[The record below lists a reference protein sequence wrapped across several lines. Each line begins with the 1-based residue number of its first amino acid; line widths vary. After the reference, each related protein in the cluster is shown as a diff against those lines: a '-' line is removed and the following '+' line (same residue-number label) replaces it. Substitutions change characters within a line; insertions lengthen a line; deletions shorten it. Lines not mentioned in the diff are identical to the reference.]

1 MNWRGLLKCKCVCV
15 WTSVANRKCRLQHC
29 RGAVDILEGT
39 AQRRPFQFVVIWI
52 GDAQST
58 YLRVFMFEES
68 SCLVQHD
75 YLQGIQDKP

>member
-1 MNWRGLLKCKCVCV
+1 MYAKSVQREDC
-15 WTSVANRKCRLQHC
+15 TSVSGAKRKYRFLDC

-58 YLRVFMFEES
+58 YLRVFMSEVS
-68 SCLVQHD
+68 SRLVQYR
-75 YLQGIQDKP
+75 YLQSIQDEP